1 MRFFRQQPAYLIVSL
16 CFLAASWSLWSC
28 QTSKSPDSTATL
40 TSEERARQVLT
51 EILGKDSFQVFLTT
65 DSRLVLSRVEKKDY
79 GDSVIE
85 AEQNK
90 VETLDHVPDRSNL
103 ESYQSDTNKDNSR
116 RYHYEVSSRNYLVAE
131 KYTYEIVTRTEVS
144 QIRCLVVV
152 KKDASSKVDIARS
165 ALTTL
170 LGIDLK
176 RGDTLAF
183 EVEN

>member
-16 CFLAASWSLWSC
+16 CFLAASWSLWSY
-28 QTSKSPDSTATL
+28 QTAKPPESVAAL
-40 TSEERARQVLT
+40 TSEGRARQALT
-51 EILGKDSFQVFLTT
+51 EILGEDSFRLYLASE
-65 DSRLVLSRVEKKDY
+65 SRLFVGRTEKKDY

-85 AEQNK
+85 AEQSK
-90 VETLDHVPDRSNL
+90 VESLDHIPDRSNL
-103 ESYQSDTNKDNSR
+103 ESYRSDTNKDNSR